1 MEQYKSIYNN
11 NLEIY
16 TKIKVLKYNLQ
27 NNIKKGQ
34 VKNIRDM
41 GIVSESMKKE
51 RKKCILRKNT

>member
-1 MEQYKSIYNN
+1 MIQQ
-11 NLEIY
+11 IY

-27 NNIKKGQ
+27 YNIIKWQ